1 MSKLL
6 TISPIRIVLIAT
18 SLILLILI
26 GYPLAMLLASSF
38 SSDADGTI
46 GFQNYARVVTDP
58 AMYVAL
64 GNTLIIAGGATLI
77 SIVAGVPLAWFIT
90 RTDLPGRR
98 AVMPIVLVA
107 YLIPGYL
114 GAVAYIILF
123 GPRSGVLNKLAMDF
137 FGLDGPVFDIYSL
150 AGIALVTAFN
160 VFPLVVFLLV
170 AALDSIDANL
180 ELAAQLLGAGRMRV
194 LFTVTWPVV
203 LPALLSAMLLVFVQS
218 MALFGA
224 HALLGLPVGI
234 YSIPT
239 RIYTLLNF
247 PPQYGAAA
255 AVSVFI
261 MGLTVLLLF
270 LQRRALARRSYV
282 TVGGKAAVAGSTKL
296 GAFRWP
302 AFVLVHLFLAFAV
315 YLPLI
320 ALVVVSLSKTRS
332 AGLTPENTTLDN
344 YIHVLFEYSPTV
356 RSLVNSLI
364 LGVVAATAGTILGAA
379 VAYMNTRLSGRSRP
393 RILDYLATIPLG
405 LPGIVLAVALVLAW
419 INVPVAVYGTFVIIC
434 IAATAR
440 FLPFGARSAD
450 SAIRQIDPSL
460 EEAAR
465 ISGASWIRSVFNV
478 TLPLMRGGLI
488 AGWAFIFVQSIQ
500 DLSTMILL
508 FNVRSQPV
516 SVAIYQL
523 AEQGSL
529 EDVAALSIVVLSVTF
544 VVVALVQKIT
554 GKSLA
559 V

>member
-6 TISPIRIVLIAT
+6 TITPMRIVLIAT

-38 SSDADGTI
+38 SADADGAF
-46 GFQNYARVVTDP
+46 GLQNYVRVVTDP

-77 SIVAGVPLAWFIT
+77 SVVAGVPLAWLIT

-98 AVMPIVLVA
+98 AVMPLVLVA

-114 GAVAYIILF
+114 GAVAYIILL
-123 GPRSGVLNKLAMDF
+123 GPRSGVLNKLAMDT
-137 FGLDGPVFDIYSL
+137 FGLSGPVFDIYSL

-180 ELAAQLLGAGRMRV
+180 ELAAQLLGAGRVRV

-270 LQRRALARRSYV
+270 IQRRALARRSFV
-282 TVGGKAAVAGSTKL
+282 TVGGKAAAAGSTKL
-296 GAFRWP
+296 GGFRWP
-302 AFVLVHLFLAFAV
+302 AFALVHLFLAFAV
-315 YLPLI
+315 YLPIL
-320 ALVVVSLSKTRS
+320 ALLVVSFSKARS
-332 AGLTPENTTLDN
+332 AGLTLDNATLDN
-344 YIHVLFEYSPTV
+344 YIHVLFEYSPTA
-356 RSLVNSLI
+356 RSLANSLL
-364 LGVVAATAGTILGAA
+364 LGIVAATAGTILGAS
-379 VAYMNTRLSGRSRP
+379 VAYMNNRLSGRSRP
-393 RILDYLATIPLG
+393 KVLDYLATIPLG

-465 ISGASWIRSVFNV
+465 ISGASWLRSVVGV

-544 VVVALVQKIT
+544 VVVALVQKVT